1 MEPREGTPPAELCAG
16 RFEIVRTLGRGGMG
30 VVYEALDRERGVRVA
45 LKTLLSM
52 SAEHLLR
59 FKNEFR
65 ALQDV
70 LHPNL
75 VELGELIEDQGQWFF
90 TMELVEGTSVL
101 RWVRPGASALDAG
114 DSDLFDSRD
123 GLITEVERGPALSP
137 REPRPDTGGTL
148 DEARLRPVLGQLARG
163 LLALHAQGK
172 VHRDVK
178 PSNIL
183 VTPTGRVVLLDFGLI
198 AGATSATP
206 WEGDVVVGTP
216 AYMAPEQARGLP
228 AEPAAD
234 WYSVGV
240 VLYRALTGRLPF
252 LGSARDILTAK
263 QSTPVLPPRV
273 IAPEVSRDLEEL
285 CLALL
290 ATDPA
295 ARAGGAELLRL
306 AGLAADAPRPG
317 SELFL
322 GRGAELAA
330 LDAAFAASHT
340 GPVAVVVSGES
351 GVGKSALCAEWTRKA
366 SGGDVDSGAGAAA
379 LAGARAGAGAGALL
393 LSGRCFERESVPYKA
408 LDGVLDAL
416 CVHLGRLPAP
426 ALEALLPD
434 GAGVLGRVF
443 PAFQALPAIAARAPR
458 ERALDRPELRRRAFR
473 ALRELLAA
481 LAARRPLIIAIDD
494 LQWGDADSMAL
505 LEAVLAPP
513 DATPVLLL
521 CTVRDDHPGAAALLA
536 RLPGERRRVTLTGLP
551 PDDARALAAHLLPGG
566 TGTGASTTIATE
578 AAGHPMFIAELA
590 RQSSAGPRALRLEDA
605 LWQRIAALEPPAR
618 ALCTLVASAALP
630 LSQQTAQAAA
640 DVPAAALPRLLALLR
655 GERLLRTSGPAA
667 GDTVEPYHDRVR
679 AAVAAHVAPA
689 ERAELHRRVARTLE
703 SQEAAD
709 PEAIYLQWREAGEPG
724 EAARHVVRAAERAAE
739 ALAFDRAAELYA
751 DALALAAVHPA
762 AGPSRLELEIAL
774 GSALSNAGRGAE
786 AAHVLLSAAR
796 ASSGPQ
802 AIDLER
808 RAAEQLLR
816 SGLIDEGLSTLRGVL
831 AAVGLDLPDSG
842 RASLP
847 SLLWLRAVLRTRGL
861 AFKPRAG
868 PLDDATRARI
878 DVCWS
883 TALGLSMVDSV
894 RGAEF
899 QTRMLLLSLRAG
911 EPYRVALALALE
923 VGHVSAAGT
932 GAHARTARLLTRARA
947 LAAETGVP
955 HAIAMVE
962 GSAGV
967 AAYLEGRFADALTQ
981 CELAAREYRERCVGS
996 TWEQDTMEIVTSW
1009 ALTYQ
1014 GRFAEL
1020 SARVPGAVREA
1031 EARDDRYLAASL
1043 RTGTLVA
1050 VPLARDD
1057 VAGARHAL
1065 DEAARK
1071 LPSKTF
1077 LHQHWDNLLGQC
1089 EIDLYEGDGARALE
1103 RIEAAWSKL
1112 KRAFVLFIQISRC
1125 EAHFLRGR
1133 AALMAASAAAA
1144 RGDSRDL
1151 RGLLTRARRDARRLR
1166 REDAAWALPL
1176 AHLLEA
1182 GAAHLDHDTT
1192 QAVALLEQ
1200 AHAGFTTAGM
1210 ALHVAVAGPHLGGLV
1225 SGPRSAALR
1234 SHAAAFMQRQHI
1246 ASPSRV
1252 LGWLAPGFDPARSP
1266 G

>member
-1 MEPREGTPPAELCAG
+1 MEPREGTPPAQLCAG
-16 RFEIVRTLGRGGMG
+16 RFEIVRVLGRGGMG
-30 VVYEALDRERGVRVA
+30 VVYEVLDRERGVRVA

-123 GLITEVERGPALSP
+123 GLITEVERGPALST

-148 DEARLRPVLGQLARG
+148 DEARLRPVLGQLALG

-183 VTPTGRVVLLDFGLI
+183 VTPAGRVVLLDFGLI

-273 IAPEVSRDLEEL
+273 IAPEVSRELEEL

-290 ATDPA
+290 ATEPA
-295 ARAGGAELLRL
+295 TRAGGADLLRL
-306 AGLAADAPRPG
+306 AGLPADAPRPG

-322 GRGAELAA
+322 GRGPELAA
-330 LDAAFAASHT
+330 LDAAFAASRK

-351 GVGKSALCAEWTRKA
+351 GVGKSALCAEWTRRT
-366 SGGDVDSGAGAAA
+366 SGTGAD
-379 LAGARAGAGAGALL
+379 AGPLL

-426 ALEALLPD
+426 ALEALLPE
-434 GAGVLGRVF
+434 GAGLLGRVF

-473 ALRELLAA
+473 ALRELVAG

-513 DATPVLLL
+513 EATPALLL
-521 CTVRDDHPGAAALLA
+521 CTVRDDHPGVAALLA
-536 RLPGERRRVTLTGLP
+536 RLPGERRRLTLTGLP

-566 TGTGASTTIATE
+566 AGAGAGASNTIAAE

-703 SQEAAD
+703 SQDGAD

-751 DALALAAVHPA
+751 DALALADAHPA
-762 AGPSRLELEIAL
+762 AGPGRLELEIAL

-796 ASSGPQ
+796 ASSGAG

-861 AFKPRAG
+861 AFKPRSG

-911 EPYRVALALALE
+911 EPYRIALALALE

-947 LAAETGVP
+947 LAAETAVP

-967 AAYLEGRFADALTQ
+967 AAYLEGRFGDALTQ

-1020 SARVPGAVREA
+1020 SARLPGAVREA

-1103 RIEAAWSKL
+1103 RVEAAWSKL

-1133 AALMAASAAAA
+1133 AALMAAGAATAHGEA
-1144 RGDSRDL
+1144 RSVRS
-1151 RGLLTRARRDARRLR
+1151 LLTSARRDARRLH

-1182 GAAHLDHDTT
+1182 GAAHLDGDAT

-1210 ALHVAVAGPHLGGLV
+1210 ALHGAVVGHRLGGLI
-1225 SGPRSAALR
+1225 SGPRAAALR

-1246 ASPSRV
+1246 ANPTRV
-1252 LGWLAPGFDPARSP
+1252 LGWLAPGFEPT